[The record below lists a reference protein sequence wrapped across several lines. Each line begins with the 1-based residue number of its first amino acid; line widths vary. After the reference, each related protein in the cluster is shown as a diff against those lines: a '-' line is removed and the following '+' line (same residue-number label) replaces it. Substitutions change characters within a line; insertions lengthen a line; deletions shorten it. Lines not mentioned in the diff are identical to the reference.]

1 MKKLAFACLLAS
13 AAGVASALGISWE
26 TCSTSSSL
34 GSGYDFPGPI
44 TATPDSST
52 TCHTTAT
59 VRVTVDMAST
69 AGASGMVLQIGE
81 SAGQVA
87 RGLRLSLG
95 SDGNLSAGYVVSPE
109 GSRTVS
115 AVEGAN
121 TAFGAGRHEI
131 AASIERGSWQVSAAI
146 FIDGKKVFELSEEN
160 SNFGGFWLQLA
171 NVGADVAGGNAL
183 DGLTLVG
190 GVAYAGEVGIDE
202 MEAYYRALPEPT
214 ALALLA
220 LGVAGLALRR
230 RAA

>member
-13 AAGVASALGISWE
+13 AAGVASALGVSWE
-26 TCSTSSSL
+26 TCSTPSSL

-44 TATPDSST
+44 TASPDSSP
-52 TCHTTAT
+52 TCHMTAT
-59 VRVTVDMAST
+59 VRVTVDMAS
-69 AGASGMVLQIGE
+69 AHGASGMVLQIGE
-81 SAGQVA
+81 SASNVA
-87 RGLRLSLG
+87 RGLRLSLA
-95 SDGNLSAGYVVSPE
+95 DGNLSAVFARPSG
-109 GSRTVS
+109 GNLTL
-115 AVEGAN
+115 ATVEGAS

-131 AASIERGSWQVSAAI
+131 AVSIERWGRTYASAAV
-146 FIDGKKVFELSEEN
+146 FVDGVKTFEVTN
-160 SNFGGFWLQLA
+160 QNTNGGFWLQLA